1 MRESEAIEEK
11 MLMKPIKIALYIFL
25 ASLLLAGCTSVSPI
39 SSSSLISTADSP
51 KTLQDTEVPSPETGG
66 GLMPPA
72 YFDSDEM
79 LIAAIKE
86 AKNNNKN
93 DDFDLASI
101 SELYKP
107 ATVPENLYFE
117 EIQVKKT
124 YISYCY
130 VNQNQIEYANFT
142 WFREMKPEVAMNGL
156 YGRGAISEREIEY
169 NGIKYVFLEWADF
182 ETGKSDGYSIHWVSE
197 GRAYQAYI
205 KSIYTDEEILEFC
218 QYATVPVE

>member
-11 MLMKPIKIALYIFL
+11 MLMQPIKIALYIFI
-25 ASLLLAGCTSVSPI
+25 ASLLLAGCPSVSPI

-66 GLMPPA
+66 GLLPPA

-93 DDFDLASI
+93 DDLDLASI
-101 SELYKP
+101 SEFYKP
-107 ATVPENLYFE
+107 ATIPDDLSFEN
-117 EIQVKKT
+117 IVVKKE
-124 YISYCY
+124 YIFYSYI
-130 VNQNQIEYANFT
+130 NEEQTDYANFN

-169 NGIKYVFLEWADF
+169 NGIKYVFLEWADS
-182 ETGKSDGYSIHWVSE
+182 ETGKSDGYTIHWVKDDKPYT
-197 GRAYQAYI
+197 A
-205 KSIYTDEEILEFC
+205 SIPAGWTDEEILAFC
-218 QYATVPVE
+218 QIETVPIE

>member
-1 MRESEAIEEK
+1 
-11 MLMKPIKIALYIFL
+11 MKFVKILLCIFALP
-25 ASLLLAGCTSVSPI
+25 LLLTACSPQPSVSV
-39 SSSSLISTADSP
+39 SSSNPTASQSQP
-51 KTLQDTEVPSPETGG
+51 LSSEESQPETGG
-66 GLMPPA
+66 GSMPLA

-93 DDFDLASI
+93 DDFNLASI

-107 ATVPENLYFE
+107 ETVPENLYFE

-169 NGIKYVFLEWADF
+169 NGIKYVFLEWADI
-182 ETGKSDGYSIHWVSE
+182 ETGESSGYSIHWVSE

>member
-1 MRESEAIEEK
+1 
-11 MLMKPIKIALYIFL
+11 MKFVKVLLCVFA
-25 ASLLLAGCTSVSPI
+25 LLLLLLLTACSPQPSVSV
-39 SSSSLISTADSP
+39 SSSNPTASQSQP
-51 KTLQDTEVPSPETGG
+51 LYSEESQPETGG
-66 GLMPPA
+66 GLLPLA